1 VDQCGYWIKTPP
13 LNVVIAVV
21 KPVDFPTGN
30 LAKDIDMVDAIISSQ
45 IPAHSGNAPTAA
57 KTEKRA
63 VAVVRSDIMPDT
75 VQSASLPK
83 LIRLAGDLANQG
95 PPVDYARIS
104 EIRQAIAL
112 GTYRVDPERISDA
125 MLRFGG
131 RSDR

>member
-1 VDQCGYWIKTPP
+1 
-13 LNVVIAVV
+13 V

-30 LAKDIDMVDAIISSQ
+30 KAKDIDMVDAIISSQ
-45 IPAHSGNAPTAA
+45 IVAHSGKPLAAP
-57 KTEKRA
+57 KTEQRA
-63 VAVVRSDIMPDT
+63 VAPLQTDSM
-75 VQSASLPK
+75 QSASLPK

-112 GTYRVDPERISDA
+112 GTYRADPERIGDA

>member
-1 VDQCGYWIKTPP
+1 
-13 LNVVIAVV
+13 
-21 KPVDFPTGN
+21 
-30 LAKDIDMVDAIISSQ
+30 MVDAIISSQ
-45 IPAHSGNAPTAA
+45 IAAHSGNAPTAV

-63 VAVVRSDIMPDT
+63 VAFVRTDVMPNT
-75 VQSASLPK
+75 LQSASLPK
-83 LIRLAGDLANQG
+83 LIRLASDLANQG

-125 MLRFGG
+125 MVRFGG